1 MLTEALAANAARG
14 AYPPSDPPQT
24 RVFFDLISYVTYRRG
39 SESDPFL
46 RPHAPT
52 GNAWCCTT

>member
-1 MLTEALAANAARG
+1 MLTEALAVNAARG

-24 RVFFDLISYVTYRRG
+24 RFSDHISYVTYRRG
-39 SESDPFL
+39 SKSDPFL
-46 RPHAPT
+46 RPDVPT